1 VVPRRAVRGRCGA
14 RVIDSARY
22 QWDEGRRR
30 LEAEAREPARYHELI
45 ALVEVVTDELRRRIG
60 ETFTIAEL
68 AEAYDGAE
76 DWVREAI
83 VRETPPR
90 GRAGVRDAALVQ
102 DAAFARYSVGAT
114 DYRP

>member
-1 VVPRRAVRGRCGA
+1 VSGQTLRARSGP

-30 LEAEAREPARYHELI
+30 LEAEAHEPARYDELV
-45 ALVEVVTDELRRRIG
+45 ALVEVVIDELRRRIG
-60 ETFTIAEL
+60 ETFTTAEL

-76 DWVREAI
+76 DWVRETI
-83 VRETPPR
+83 VREMQPR
-90 GRAGVRDAALVQ
+90 ARAGVRDAALVQ

>member
-1 VVPRRAVRGRCGA
+1 M
-14 RVIDSARY
+14 IDSARY

-30 LEAEAREPARYHELI
+30 LESEAREPARYNELV
-45 ALVEVVTDELRRRIG
+45 ALVEVVMDELRRRIG

-83 VRETPPR
+83 AHEVGPR
-90 GRAGVRDAALVQ
+90 AHAGVRDTALVQ
-102 DAAFARYSVGAT
+102 DAAFARYSVGAS

>member
-1 VVPRRAVRGRCGA
+1 MPGRAVHGRSP

-30 LEAEAREPARYHELI
+30 LDAEGSHPARHDELV
-45 ALVEVVTDELRRRIG
+45 ALVAAVMDELRRRIG
-60 ETFTIAEL
+60 ETFTTAEL

-76 DWVREAI
+76 EWVREVVI
-83 VRETPPR
+83 REASPR
-90 GRAGVRDAALVQ
+90 GQAGVRDSALVQ

>member
-1 VVPRRAVRGRCGA
+1 
-14 RVIDSARY
+14 VIDSARY

-30 LEAEAREPARYHELI
+30 LESEAREPARYDELV
-45 ALVEVVTDELRRRIG
+45 ALVEAVLDELRRRIG

-83 VRETPPR
+83 DREAEPR
-90 GRAGVRDAALVQ
+90 ARAGVRDTALVQ
-102 DAAFARYSVGAT
+102 DAAFARYSVGAS

>member
-1 VVPRRAVRGRCGA
+1 M
-14 RVIDSARY
+14 IDSARY

-30 LEAEAREPARYHELI
+30 LESEAREPARYDELV
-45 ALVEVVTDELRRRIG
+45 ALVEAVMDELRRRIG

-68 AEAYDGAE
+68 AETYDGAE

-83 VRETPPR
+83 DREEEPR
-90 GRAGVRDAALVQ
+90 AHAGVRDAALVQ
-102 DAAFARYSVGAT
+102 DAAFARYSVGAS

>member
-1 VVPRRAVRGRCGA
+1 MPGPTVRERPGA

-30 LEAEAREPARYHELI
+30 LESEAREPARYHDLV
-45 ALVEVVTDELRRRIG
+45 ALVDAVMDELRRRVG
-60 ETFTIAEL
+60 ETFTTAEL
-68 AEAYDGAE
+68 AEAYEGAE

-83 VRETPPR
+83 AREVEPR
-90 GRAGVRDAALVQ
+90 AHAGVRDTALVQ
-102 DAAFARYSVGAT
+102 DAAFARYSVGAS